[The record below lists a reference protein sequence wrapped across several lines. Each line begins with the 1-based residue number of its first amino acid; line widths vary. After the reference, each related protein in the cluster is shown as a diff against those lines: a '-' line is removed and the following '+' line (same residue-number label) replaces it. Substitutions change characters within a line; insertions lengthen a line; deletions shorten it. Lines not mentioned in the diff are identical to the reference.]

1 MSKKILAVALA
12 AAMILGLASV
22 AFAASF
28 TDTVGHEREAAIKQ
42 LAGLGLLNGYPDGT
56 FRPENPITRAEFAK
70 VMVYALGLKDAAEM
84 LAGVPVSFTDVEPN
98 HWAVGYISIAASQ
111 EIVKGYPDGTF
122 GPQNNVT
129 YAEVITMI
137 LRALGYGPVLDK
149 QPWPMAYLTKATELK
164 INKGVN
170 FVSNAP
176 ATRGDVAALIAN
188 ALTTPKLVPVE
199 YGADGQPTRYAESGS
214 KEELPLKT
222 LLHNLGAEF
231 ITGWLE
237 DSPELWSNKGGIV
250 IEEPRDKDGALLVQA
265 PETSNKKYELAEGT
279 EVAGLLGHKVR
290 AWVNEDGEV
299 FFLED
304 ITPASAVKSA
314 SYSASTKVK
323 VDGKEVS
330 IADAKKIFRNYVVAV
345 ADSVKSGDTITVIYS
360 GNTPKYVVAVGYDW
374 GVVGSVNLTYSRV
387 SFKDKS
393 GEVGALILDD
403 NYEVVWDGA
412 ANSLDDVE
420 ENDVFDFIYD
430 STNKKAII
438 IVTRDSVIGKF
449 TKLTGSAATID
460 GVDYSYKNA
469 PTSFLG
475 KTVIA
480 VFNKDGKIVYM
491 TEMKDAPSAYNYG
504 VVYAKAAKEAKDEWG
519 KTIQKLKLVDQTG
532 ASRTVSAAVYG
543 QTYADIKPG
552 DVITFTL
559 NSDGVINSIK
569 KEVTWHSSLKIDKD
583 RLLVGGKRLA
593 TNAVVFDISDLAAE
607 LAKGSDSAPAAS
619 MIKVVKPSVVFD
631 FAPELDD
638 AGIIADDAGRVVLV
652 VSKTALVPATS
663 TGLGMYY
670 GSYRTVVGNTRYWV
684 LRILENGVITDYV
697 VKKGLN
703 VDAELS
709 APANYGKSLSKT
721 VLSFEA
727 NADNE
732 IVEARPEP
740 KVPVR
745 KEQKKVGDT
754 VYWELRITEI
764 DLENG
769 VITVQQF
776 EPSGKEIEGRVEY
789 FWVDKNTLYYDV
801 SGSNPVSLMSLEE
814 VSVWSKVSIYGNAT
828 TGEIDVLV
836 IH

>member
-28 TDTVGHEREAAIKQ
+28 SDTVGHEREAAIKQ

-265 PETSNKKYELAEGT
+265 PDTSKKYELAEGT

-314 SYSASTKVK
+314 SYSASRKVK

-330 IADAKKIFRNYVVAV
+330 IADATIFRNYVV

-374 GVVGSVNLTYSRV
+374 GVVRSVNLTYSRV

-491 TEMKDAPSAYNYG
+491 TEMKDAPSAANYG
-504 VVYAKAAKEAKDEWG
+504 VVYAKAEGATDEWG

-532 ASRTVSAAVYG
+532 ASRTLSAAVSDD
-543 QTYADIKPG
+543 TYDDIELG

-559 NSDGVINSIK
+559 NSDGVINSINSIK
-569 KEVTWHSSLKIDKD
+569 KLEDTWNPSLEIDKD

-593 TNAVVFDISDLAAE
+593 TNAVVFDISALVAE
-607 LAKGSDSAPAAS
+607 LEKSKPAPAAS

-631 FAPELDD
+631 FAPALAD
-638 AGIIADDAGRVVLV
+638 ADIIADDAGRVVLV
-652 VSKTALVPATS
+652 VSKKELVPATS

-697 VKKGLN
+697 VKADDLN

-721 VLSFEA
+721 VLSFVA

-732 IVEARPEP
+732 IEARPEP
-740 KVPVR
+740 EVPVR
-745 KEQKKVGDT
+745 KEQEKVGDT

-776 EPSGKEIEGRVEY
+776 EPSGKEIEGSVEY

-814 VSVWSKVSIYGNAT
+814 VSVWSKVSIYGDDE

>member
-28 TDTVGHEREAAIKQ
+28 SDTEGHEREAAIKQ
-42 LAGLGLLNGYPDGT
+42 LAGLGLLDGYPDGT

-84 LAGVPVSFTDVEPN
+84 LAGVPVPFTDVEPN

-265 PETSNKKYELAEGT
+265 PATSKKYELAEGT

-330 IADAKKIFRNYVVAV
+330 IADATIFRNYVVAN
-345 ADSVKSGDTITVIYS
+345 SVKSGDTITVIYS
-360 GNTPKYVVAVGYDW
+360 GNTRKYVVAVGYDW

-387 SFKDKS
+387 SFKAKS

-460 GVDYSYKNA
+460 GVDYSYK
-469 PTSFLG
+469 
-475 KTVIA
+475 
-480 VFNKDGKIVYM
+480 
-491 TEMKDAPSAYNYG
+491 
-504 VVYAKAAKEAKDEWG
+504 
-519 KTIQKLKLVDQTG
+519 
-532 ASRTVSAAVYG
+532 
-543 QTYADIKPG
+543 
-552 DVITFTL
+552 
-559 NSDGVINSIK
+559 
-569 KEVTWHSSLKIDKD
+569 
-583 RLLVGGKRLA
+583 
-593 TNAVVFDISDLAAE
+593 
-607 LAKGSDSAPAAS
+607 
-619 MIKVVKPSVVFD
+619 
-631 FAPELDD
+631 
-638 AGIIADDAGRVVLV
+638 
-652 VSKTALVPATS
+652 
-663 TGLGMYY
+663 
-670 GSYRTVVGNTRYWV
+670 
-684 LRILENGVITDYV
+684 
-697 VKKGLN
+697 
-703 VDAELS
+703 
-709 APANYGKSLSKT
+709 
-721 VLSFEA
+721 
-727 NADNE
+727 
-732 IVEARPEP
+732 
-740 KVPVR
+740 
-745 KEQKKVGDT
+745 
-754 VYWELRITEI
+754 
-764 DLENG
+764 
-769 VITVQQF
+769 
-776 EPSGKEIEGRVEY
+776 
-789 FWVDKNTLYYDV
+789 
-801 SGSNPVSLMSLEE
+801 
-814 VSVWSKVSIYGNAT
+814 
-828 TGEIDVLV
+828 
-836 IH
+836 